1 MARSFFFETDRNPSP
16 ISIPMNATYHP
27 ILAQESTPPA
37 APPAG
42 GDAPAKPQNPGGM
55 GQMLPMMLLMM
66 VIFYFVLIRP
76 QRKQQK
82 ELEKKREGIQI
93 GDDVV
98 TIGGI
103 HGRVT
108 NKSDRTVTVKV
119 ADSTKIKFEKT
130 AINQVYSNNKE
141 DKSDEAE
148 EAEEAPSEEDSK

>member
-1 MARSFFFETDRNPSP
+1 
-16 ISIPMNATYHP
+16 MNLPQHL
-27 ILAQESTPPA
+27 ILAQETA
-37 APPAG
+37 PAG
-42 GDAPAKPQNPGGM
+42 APAGEGPPPGPGGL
-55 GQMLPMMLLMM
+55 GQMLPMMLLMF

-98 TIGGI
+98 TIGGV

-119 ADSTKIKFEKT
+119 SDNNTKIKFEKT
-130 AINQVYSNNKE
+130 AINQVFANNKE
-141 DKSDEAE
+141 QPDDATVEADAEVVEEKDKS
-148 EAEEAPSEEDSK
+148 

>member
-1 MARSFFFETDRNPSP
+1 
-16 ISIPMNATYHP
+16 MNFPQLHL
-27 ILAQESTPPA
+27 LAQESAPA

-42 GDAPAKPQNPGGM
+42 PPQGPGGM

-82 ELEKKREGIQI
+82 ELEKKRESIQI

-119 ADSTKIKFEKT
+119 SDNNTKIKFEKS
-130 AINQVYSNNKE
+130 AINQVFPNNKE
-141 DKSDEAE
+141 TDSDADDDE
-148 EAEEAPSEEDSK
+148 EEAPEKG

>member
-1 MARSFFFETDRNPSP
+1 
-16 ISIPMNATYHP
+16 MNLPQHL
-27 ILAQESTPPA
+27 ILAQETAPA

-42 GDAPAKPQNPGGM
+42 DGPPPQQPGGL

-82 ELEKKREGIQI
+82 ELEKKRDSIQL

-108 NKSDRTVTVKV
+108 NKTDRTVTVKV
-119 ADSTKIKFEKT
+119 ADNNTKIKFEKS
-130 AINQVYSNNKE
+130 AINQVFSNNKE
-141 DKSDEAE
+141 QTEDNEESADSEQEAE
-148 EAEEAPSEEDSK
+148 SAKS

>member
-1 MARSFFFETDRNPSP
+1 
-16 ISIPMNATYHP
+16 MNFPQYL
-27 ILAQESTPPA
+27 ILAQESAPA

-42 GDAPAKPQNPGGM
+42 PPQSPGGM

-119 ADSTKIKFEKT
+119 ADNNTKIKFEKS
-130 AINQVYSNNKE
+130 AINQVFPNNKE
-141 DKSDEAE
+141 TESDDAE
-148 EAEEAPSEEDSK
+148 EEEATEKS